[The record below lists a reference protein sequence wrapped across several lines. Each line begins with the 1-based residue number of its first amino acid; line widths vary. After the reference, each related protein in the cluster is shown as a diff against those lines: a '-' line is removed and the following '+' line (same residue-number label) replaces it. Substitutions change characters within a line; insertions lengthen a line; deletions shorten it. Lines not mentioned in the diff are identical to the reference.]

1 MSGPKRLCGFLT
13 VVVIFSAACAGTSE
27 SNVPAAVPTFVN
39 LSEVVGFTQSH
50 GTRKKEPDC
59 LFDPNAIRA
68 AFPAVT
74 PPAVSRDI
82 ARQCD
87 PERSAGGAAAVD
99 VNNDGLDDIVMTRIY
114 GTPLLYINTSVNGT
128 PSFQNMTKGS
138 SFENV
143 TAATNGVGFA
153 DIDKDGDNDVV
164 LTSLAGQQLFLFIN
178 DGEGKF
184 SEQAVE
190 RGVAMIDGRPHLG
203 MGVSFGDYDNDGWID
218 MHTNE
223 WQLSDT
229 AAYAVPSHSR
239 LFRNNGDRGKPG
251 YFTDTTEKAGVKLE
265 SRIDFVFSFSSRFTD
280 FDGDGFPELSIAAD
294 FNTSRFFW
302 NNKDGTFTEGTV
314 DAGLGKEE
322 NGMGLAAAFF
332 GPEQKPA
339 LMISSIR
346 AKPNCDDGG
355 DLLRTGNRLYTYAG
369 ERRFDD
375 VTDSA
380 GVRNS
385 NWGWGVGFVDSTN
398 AGKRDIFSAAGMAIT
413 WDNGT
418 QCYSTD
424 PFRFWVDQGDGVFA
438 EKALD
443 AGLGVSTPTKGVV
456 VFDADKDGKQ
466 DLFVTRD
473 ADTPLFFHNQT
484 PQVGTWLD
492 IKVVGVGSNTNAF
505 GARID
510 VTAFEDGPTQSA
522 FVGTSSTFLTQDSNV
537 SHFGFG
543 SVSGKIHMV
552 KVTFPATGEV
562 VTLNNVK
569 ARQIVTVVEPT
580 S

>member
-1 MSGPKRLCGFLT
+1 M
-13 VVVIFSAACAGTSE
+13 FSAACADSSE
-27 SNVPAAVPTFVN
+27 SNVPDPVPTFVN
-39 LSEVVGFTQSH
+39 LSKAVGFTQSH
-50 GTRKKEPDC
+50 GPRKTEPDC
-59 LFDPNAIRA
+59 LFDPNAIWA

-74 PPAVSRDI
+74 PPAVSIDI
-82 ARQCD
+82 GRQCE
-87 PERSAGGAAAVD
+87 PERFAGGAAAVD
-99 VNNDGLDDIVMTRIY
+99 VNNDGLDDIIVTRIY

-128 PSFQNMTKGS
+128 PSFRDETKGS
-138 SFENV
+138 SFEKV

-164 LTSLAGQQLFLFIN
+164 LTSLAGRQLYLFIN
-178 DGEGKF
+178 DGEGRF
-184 SEQAVE
+184 SEQAEE
-190 RGVAMIDGRPHLG
+190 RGVAMIDGRPHSG

-223 WQLSDT
+223 WQLPDT
-229 AAYAVPSHSR
+229 SAVAVASHSR
-239 LFRNNGDRGKPG
+239 LFRNNGADGKPG

-265 SRIDFVFSFSSRFTD
+265 SRIDFVYSFSSSFTD
-280 FDGDGFPELSIAAD
+280 FDGDGFPELSIGAD
-294 FNTSRFFW
+294 YDTSRFYW

-322 NGMGLAAAFF
+322 NGMGIATTFF
-332 GPEQKPA
+332 GPKQKPA

-355 DLLRTGNRLYTYAG
+355 DLLRTGNRLYTYVG
-369 ERRFDD
+369 DRKFDD
-375 VTDSA
+375 VTDTA

-385 NWGWGVGFVDSTN
+385 SWGWGVGFVDSTN

-424 PFRFWVDQGDGVFA
+424 PFRFWVDQGEGLFA
-438 EKALD
+438 DKALE

-466 DLFVTRD
+466 DLLVTRD
-473 ADTPLFFHNQT
+473 ANTLLFFHNET

-492 IKVVGVGSNTNAF
+492 VKVVGVGSNTNAF

-510 VTAFEDGPTQSA
+510 VTAIKNGPTQSA
-522 FVGTSSTFLTQDSNV
+522 FVGTSSAFLTQDSNV

-543 SVSGKIHMV
+543 STSGKIHMV
-552 KVTFPATGEV
+552 KVTFPATGKV
-562 VTLNNVK
+562 VELSNVK
-569 ARQIVTVVEPT
+569 AKQILTVVEPT